1 MTFQLSIT
9 KLVAVL
15 TAAGGVV
22 ALVLGAL
29 DVGNLTAPVDSI
41 ITGLGGVLVAIT
53 SHHATK
59 AATKSGA

>member
-1 MTFQLSIT
+1 MTFHLNIA

-15 TAAGGVV
+15 TATGGVV

-41 ITGLGGVLVAIT
+41 IVGLGGVLVAIT